1 MRIGKDCDISNP
13 EEVKLYITNLKVA
26 NSYKDALVK
35 AYTYLATINQVGIN
49 QYTSERKIP
58 TRKIRR

>member
-13 EEVKLYITNLKVA
+13 EEVKLHITNLKVA
-26 NSYKDALVK
+26 NSYKDALAK

-49 QYTSERKIP
+49 QNIHQKEKYQQGK
-58 TRKIRR
+58 